1 MLFSIEQAFVGR
13 EEIRAPL
20 KRPAWEASCF
30 ADLNTF
36 PLKCHSMQEIKQDSL
51 GFFRLKVPSV
61 TYYPSVSVLFPFHL
75 YDGVVLVCAVVCRL
89 EVAGLK

>member
-1 MLFSIEQAFVGR
+1 MSL
-13 EEIRAPL
+13 
-20 KRPAWEASCF
+20 
-30 ADLNTF
+30 
-36 PLKCHSMQEIKQDSL
+36 QEIKQDSL

>member
-1 MLFSIEQAFVGR
+1 MGGKLFRGLEYASAEM
-13 EEIRAPL
+13 PL
-20 KRPAWEASCF
+20 
-30 ADLNTF
+30 
-36 PLKCHSMQEIKQDSL
+36 QEIKQDSL

>member
-1 MLFSIEQAFVGR
+1 M
-13 EEIRAPL
+13 PL
-20 KRPAWEASCF
+20 
-30 ADLNTF
+30 
-36 PLKCHSMQEIKQDSL
+36 QEIKQDSL

-61 TYYPSVSVLFPFHL
+61 TYYPSTASVSVLFPFHL